1 MKEFLEIGMR
11 INIGCGQT
19 PTAGW
24 RNFDNSMSLR
34 LSGIPLVPGVL
45 KRLGLLTDA
54 QSKFIAFAK
63 NSGVQYGDAVSGLN
77 LGDGIAEVIYTSH
90 MLEHLDRRE
99 AMRFLR
105 EAMRLLRP
113 GGLIR
118 IAVPDI
124 HKLVSDY
131 TASGD
136 ADAFVEATSMCSSRP
151 IGFAGRLRS
160 AIVGVRNHLWMY
172 DGASLVKLL
181 QSAGFSSVK
190 VMPAGVTGIDSPGAL
205 DLHERS
211 DESVYVEARKPLP

>member
-1 MKEFLEIGMR
+1 MKEPQETAVR
-11 INIGCGQT
+11 INVGCGQT

-24 RNFDNSMSLR
+24 RNFDNSLSLR
-34 LSGIPLVPGVL
+34 LSGIPLASKIL
-45 KRLGLLTDA
+45 RRLGLLTDA
-54 QSKFIAFAK
+54 QSRFIVFAK
-63 NSGVQYGDAVSGLN
+63 KSGVEFGDAVGGLN
-77 LGDGIAEVIYTSH
+77 LGDGTVEVIYTSH

-99 AMRFLR
+99 AMRFLC
-105 EAMRLLRP
+105 ESMRLLRP

-124 HKLVSDY
+124 RKLVSDY

-136 ADAFVEATSMCSSRP
+136 ADAFVEATSMCATRP
-151 IGFAGRLRS
+151 VGFVGHLRN

-181 QSAGFSSVK
+181 ESAGFASAK
-190 VMPAGVTGIDSPGAL
+190 VMPAGITGIESPGAL

-211 DESVYVEARKPLP
+211 DESVYVEARKPLS